1 MRWWHRLGLRARLI
15 VVGTGGLAVA
25 FALGGAILIGS
36 LGLALQHSVDEEALA
51 TARDVAALV
60 DARALAEPVP
70 VAGGQLVQ
78 VVDAHGRVR
87 AASIGADR
95 LVPLLHPDEL
105 TAAVGGSR
113 LYLRGEE
120 RYGAYGG
127 PLRVVAVAAGPAD
140 DRQSVIVARPVGE
153 LLQSVALLRTA
164 LLVAYP
170 LLLAALAALAW
181 RVVGAAL
188 RPVEALRAG
197 AAAITGGN
205 GADRLPVPESRDELQ
220 RLAVTLN
227 DMLDRLAVARV
238 RQRAFVADAAHELR
252 SPLANMRTQLEVA
265 RRLAD
270 RTDGGEGTD
279 WPAVADD
286 LQADVERL
294 TRLVADLL
302 LLARA
307 DDAAAL
313 APVPAEPVE
322 LAALLAEVAERY
334 RGARVP
340 VSVDLDAP
348 QWTLGEPDALARMV
362 ANLLD
367 NAVRHARHRVVLAL
381 RPGALVTVT
390 DDGPGIPSAD
400 AERVF
405 DRFTRLDDARARDG
419 GGAGLGLAIVRE
431 LARRHGGS
439 VRLADAAP
447 GVRAELHLAP
457 FPADLPADLAV
468 VAAPKRDVSCE

>member
-188 RPVEALRAG
+188 RPVEALRAVRRGPEESDAVVISAADPLNLVGILLPG
-197 AAAITGGN
+197 ARIS
-205 GADRLPVPESRDELQ
+205 PFSE
-220 RLAVTLN
+220 
-227 DMLDRLAVARV
+227 LAVAHRNGV
-238 RQRAFVADAAHELR
+238 PVDSGPLGALLSRLQKTPR
-252 SPLANMRTQLEVA
+252 SP
-265 RRLAD
+265 
-270 RTDGGEGTD
+270 
-279 WPAVADD
+279 
-286 LQADVERL
+286 
-294 TRLVADLL
+294 
-302 LLARA
+302 
-307 DDAAAL
+307 
-313 APVPAEPVE
+313 
-322 LAALLAEVAERY
+322 
-334 RGARVP
+334 
-340 VSVDLDAP
+340 
-348 QWTLGEPDALARMV
+348 
-362 ANLLD
+362 
-367 NAVRHARHRVVLAL
+367 VR
-381 RPGALVTVT
+381 PT
-390 DDGPGIPSAD
+390 
-400 AERVF
+400 
-405 DRFTRLDDARARDG
+405 
-419 GGAGLGLAIVRE
+419 
-431 LARRHGGS
+431 
-439 VRLADAAP
+439 
-447 GVRAELHLAP
+447 
-457 FPADLPADLAV
+457 LPA
-468 VAAPKRDVSCE
+468 